1 VSERLPEAAGL
12 IAFRARSIV
21 IGLITIYQRAVS
33 PMLPPSCRYI
43 PCCSEYG
50 AMAVGRY
57 GVIRGLGMAIMRIL
71 RCHPFASGGFDPVR

>member
-1 VSERLPEAAGL
+1 MSERLPEAPGL
-12 IAFRARSIV
+12 IAGWSRTIV
-21 IGLITIYQRAVS
+21 IGLITIYQRAIS

-50 AMAVGRY
+50 ALAVGRY

-71 RCHPFASGGFDPVR
+71 RCHPFAGGGFDPVR